1 MLESILQDLRYAAR
15 SLTRT
20 PLLAAAAVLT
30 LGLGIGANTAM
41 FGVVD
46 RLFFRPPAHVVEPDR
61 VREIDISRTS
71 REFGANTG
79 PLGTY
84 PRFRSLREHAR
95 SLSQIAAYSGGSF
108 SLGRGADAQR
118 VDGELVSGEFFA
130 LTGARPVLGRFFS
143 DAEDDPG
150 HPAHVAVLS
159 REFWHRQF
167 ADSPAVLG
175 TTLQLGRSAYTVIG
189 VAPADFAG
197 VELRVPD
204 VWVPMSAAA
213 PELFWAKVLTC
224 DGCYW
229 FGGVIGRLAP
239 GVTAAQAAA
248 EVTGLYRAYV
258 PADGQVGA
266 EDSTAVAS
274 LPGVHQALTAN
285 GSTAPLAIWLAV
297 VCGIVL
303 LIACANVANLLLAR
317 AVQRRREIALRVA
330 LGSSRG
336 RLIRQLYA
344 ESGLLA
350 VLGWGVAILIALWAT
365 PLLRA
370 AILPDAT
377 VADTLDLRAL
387 AFTSAAALLTAFLA
401 GAAPALHAG
410 ANDLSAALKAGPREG
425 TFQRSLTRTGLLVG
439 QVALTLVLLTGAG
452 LFIATLR
459 HVQGLDLGLDAEHLI
474 VADVN
479 LSALGYEPPAVNA
492 MYQRIRERVEHLPG
506 VSGASLSI
514 GTPFQSTYGVRVEIP
529 GLDSIPRV
537 HDGGPYLEAVTPDY
551 FRTLGTR
558 LLSGRAFTDADGPG
572 AQRVVI
578 VNRTLARLA
587 WPGQDP
593 IGKCMTIFGNGNKS
607 LGCSEVI
614 GVVEDAR
621 RQSVKDESTE
631 MYYIPLAQS
640 DSAMDSPVTSLLVRT
655 AGPADRYTALVRREV
670 QSSDPALPYPNID
683 PMPQLFAWQMR
694 PWRVGSSL
702 FSLFGGL
709 GLLLSAI
716 GLYGVLSYTVSQRT
730 QELGVR
736 VALGAA
742 RRDLLT
748 LVVAQGLRVTA
759 IGVLVG
765 TLGALV
771 AGRALASLLYGVSA
785 HDPAVL
791 AAVAS
796 LVVLVALVASYVP
809 AWRATRVDP
818 MVALRYE

>member
-1 MLESILQDLRYAAR
+1 MDALLQDLRYAAR
-15 SLTRT
+15 SLART
-20 PLLAAAAVLT
+20 PVVAVAAVLT
-30 LGLGIGANTAM
+30 LGLGIGANSAM

-46 RLFFRPPAHVVEPDR
+46 LLFFRPPAHIVNPDA
-61 VREIDISRTS
+61 VREVDITRNS
-71 REFGANTG
+71 EAFGVSTAN
-79 PLGTY
+79 LGTY
-84 PRFRSLREHAR
+84 PRFRSLKEHAR
-95 SLSQIAAYSGGSF
+95 SFSSLAAYSGGAF

-118 VDGELVSGEFFA
+118 VNGELVSGEFFA
-130 LTGARPVLGRFFS
+130 LTGARPVLGRFFGN
-143 DAEDDPG
+143 AEDDPD

-197 VELRVPD
+197 VELQVPD

-213 PELFWAKVLTC
+213 PELMRPQVLTC

-239 GVTAAQAAA
+239 GVSVPQAAA
-248 EVTGLYRAYV
+248 EVTSLYRAYV
-258 PADGQVGA
+258 PARGPVDA
-266 EDSTAVAS
+266 WDSTAVAS
-274 LPGVHQALTAN
+274 LPGIHQALTAN
-285 GSTAPLAIWLAV
+285 GSTAPLALWLAA

-317 AVQRRREIALRVA
+317 AVQRRREIAVRVA

-336 RLIRQLYA
+336 RLVRQLYV

-350 VLGWGVAILIALWAT
+350 VLGGGAAILLALWAT
-365 PLLRA
+365 PVLRH
-370 AILPDAT
+370 AILPDAN
-377 VADTLDLRAL
+377 VADAVDLRAL
-387 AFTSAAALLTAFLA
+387 AFTSLAAVATALLA

-410 ANDLSAALKAGPREG
+410 ARDLSAALKTGAREG

-459 HVQGLDLGLDAEHLI
+459 HVQGLPLGFDADRLI
-474 VADVN
+474 VASVD
-479 LSALGYEPPAVNA
+479 LSALGYQPPAADA
-492 MYQRIRERVEHLPG
+492 MYQRIRERVSHLPG
-506 VSGASLSI
+506 VTGASLSI
-514 GTPFQSTYGVRVEIP
+514 GTPFQSTYGVGVKIP

-537 HDGGPYLEAVTPDY
+537 RDGGPYIEAVTPDY

-558 LLSGRAFTDADGPG
+558 LLSGRPFNDADGPG

-578 VNRTLARLA
+578 VNHTLARLA

-593 IGKCMTIFGNGNKS
+593 IGRCMTILGNGNKS
-607 LGCSEVI
+607 LGCSEVV

-621 RQSVKDESTE
+621 RQTVKDESTE

-640 DSAMDSPVTSLLVRT
+640 DSVMGSPVTSLLVRT

-670 QSSDPALPYPNID
+670 QATDPSLPYPDID

-716 GLYGVLSYTVSQRT
+716 GLYGVLSYLVSQRT
-730 QELGVR
+730 SELGVR

-742 RRDLLT
+742 RGDLLR
-748 LVVAQGLRVTA
+748 LVVGQGLRVTA
-759 IGVLVG
+759 VGVVVG
-765 TLGALV
+765 VAGALV
-771 AGRALASLLYGVSA
+771 AGRALASLLYGVSP
-785 HDPAVL
+785 HDPVVL
-791 AAVAS
+791 GLVAGALIVVAAVAS
-796 LVVLVALVASYVP
+796 YLPAL
-809 AWRATRVDP
+809 RATRVDP
-818 MVALRYE
+818 MVALRSE